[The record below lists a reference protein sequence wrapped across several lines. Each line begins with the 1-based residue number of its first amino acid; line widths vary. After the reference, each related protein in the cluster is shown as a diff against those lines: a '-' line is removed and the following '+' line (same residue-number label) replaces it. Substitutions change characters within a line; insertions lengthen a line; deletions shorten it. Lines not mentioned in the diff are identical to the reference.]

1 MTLSDKSMMGKN
13 LIPDNTPVIKTSD
26 VKDFIRTLKEDFLVK
41 TYKDFEELINEL
53 AGDKLI

>member
-53 AGDKLI
+53 AGEKLI